1 MPAVLSIPVKEC
13 HFLAEVMTR
22 GILPKLKDFSDIN
35 TEEAKSVLLFFF
47 VFNAEVILVYI
58 YVVDMGIL
66 E

>member
-1 MPAVLSIPVKEC
+1 MREC
-13 HFLAEVMTR
+13 HFPAEVMTR
-22 GILPKLKDFSDIN
+22 GSFPKLKDFSNIN
-35 TEEAKSVLLFFF
+35 TEEARSVLLFFF